1 MNCSHNVILCNN
13 KGGETQLPCSFDLL
27 GGLKGSFLPLVD
39 HPSRKF
45 LKESVAQCYCSIQ
58 MLLWLSQRFVQ
69 VNDVEVDPGLLS
81 VLCTSNLKVSF
92 IKSQFVCYI
101 HGVTFFK
108 GEVIQVKEAS
118 YPIDASFT

>member
-1 MNCSHNVILCNN
+1 M
-13 KGGETQLPCSFDLL
+13 
-27 GGLKGSFLPLVD
+27 FLE
-39 HPSRKF
+39 
-45 LKESVAQCYCSIQ
+45 ESVAQRYCSTQ

-69 VNDVEVDPGLLS
+69 VNDVEVDPSASLIS

-92 IKSQFVCYI
+92 MKSQFVCYI
-101 HGVTFFK
+101 HSVTSFK